1 MFGKKYVCLSG
12 EILSVFISWVMDQRK
27 AFDIRGI
34 TMLEDKYAEYVV
46 RVERLV
52 NEPLPLSQ
60 PHTPSCN
67 VETKENLLEI
77 CSEVATGTDSN
88 TICESGEFYLEMAE
102 WDSICVTD
110 WNGKMSLEG
119 NWTNI
124 FADKFHDINNMC
136 VLKFKNYWFKKI
148 DSRKVNSP
156 LLRARAECKFDNC
169 RVYTFYIDDETS
181 SSNHCIVVKFCLG
194 SLSLQHTDGVSA
206 YSHHLSSSERGRM
219 AGLLCNNSVST
230 IFNKQFTNS
239 SRIEG
244 FRFGN
249 LSYLKSADCLRK
261 VKSEM
266 KSESRLSHSYM
277 EDVAA
282 TQQYFRYL
290 LPDSPIPGYVQYF
303 VQDPFIIHMY
313 CYKQMEI
320 LNFVDRKCIV
330 LNLDATGSLIS
341 KPPCCS
347 KKIFYYALTIQH
359 PEFSTS
365 PIPLAE
371 MISSDHSTVEIS
383 HFLNKWCLSIKL
395 FNNTDLKVKK
405 VEIDFSWA
413 LIHSTCLAFNKFT
426 ILILPSKLLGI
437 HQYGNW

>member
-1 MFGKKYVCLSG
+1 
-12 EILSVFISWVMDQRK
+12 
-27 AFDIRGI
+27 
-34 TMLEDKYAEYVV
+34 
-46 RVERLV
+46 
-52 NEPLPLSQ
+52 
-60 PHTPSCN
+60 
-67 VETKENLLEI
+67 
-77 CSEVATGTDSN
+77 
-88 TICESGEFYLEMAE
+88 
-102 WDSICVTD
+102 
-110 WNGKMSLEG
+110 
-119 NWTNI
+119 
-124 FADKFHDINNMC
+124 
-136 VLKFKNYWFKKI
+136 
-148 DSRKVNSP
+148 
-156 LLRARAECKFDNC
+156 
-169 RVYTFYIDDETS
+169 
-181 SSNHCIVVKFCLG
+181 
-194 SLSLQHTDGVSA
+194 
-206 YSHHLSSSERGRM
+206 
-219 AGLLCNNSVST
+219 
-230 IFNKQFTNS
+230 
-239 SRIEG
+239 
-244 FRFGN
+244 
-249 LSYLKSADCLRK
+249 
-261 VKSEM
+261 M

-371 MISSDHSTVEIS
+371 MISSDHSTAEIS

-395 FNNTDLKVKK
+395 FNNTHLKVKK

-426 ILILPSKLLGI
+426 ILSYLQNCWESI
-437 HQYGNW
+437 HNNVNLIEPTTVLHLCSGPYNAQN